1 MQFKNMS
8 QLAQHNNKNSL
19 QSTLKTMNPKILCDA
34 WKSKVEMD
42 KIELNSTAKAS
53 RIDKG

>member
-1 MQFKNMS
+1 
-8 QLAQHNNKNSL
+8 
-19 QSTLKTMNPKILCDA
+19 MNPKILCDA
-34 WKSKVEMD
+34 CKSKVEMD